1 MSRVEVSHAIQ
12 IHKTYQNRTEQ
23 IVYNHKWTN
32 IVWIICGYCSL
43 SYPHIITISTYYRL
57 WRNFKFN
64 FDIIHIKLAKVV
76 EMDNTNDTKN
86 ALRDIGISQT
96 KLAKILDTNLTTVN
110 NWFSRGSIPNK
121 HKDKITQLLSSDGI
135 RTNSSSNTA
144 QIGTQKTQHDQY
156 KPIYENRV
164 AQNTNKTY
172 ISLQNI
178 NTNITDSF
186 VFDISLVSDN
196 SVNSLRWD
204 KIRQH
209 IHIID
214 IYVDKYEGNGS
225 YYLQY
230 PHNIEYV
237 DIEYLPFEKCYSI
250 KGLKEFYKIS
260 NLSDFT
266 NIIKGKVIY
275 KITAV

>member
-1 MSRVEVSHAIQ
+1 
-12 IHKTYQNRTEQ
+12 
-23 IVYNHKWTN
+23 
-32 IVWIICGYCSL
+32 
-43 SYPHIITISTYYRL
+43 
-57 WRNFKFN
+57 
-64 FDIIHIKLAKVV
+64 
-76 EMDNTNDTKN
+76 MDNTNDTKN

-178 NTNITDSF
+178 NTNITDSG
-186 VFDISLVSDN
+186 L
-196 SVNSLRWD
+196 
-204 KIRQH
+204 
-209 IHIID
+209 
-214 IYVDKYEGNGS
+214 EGPVAQPG
-225 YYLQY
+225 
-230 PHNIEYV
+230 
-237 DIEYLPFEKCYSI
+237 
-250 KGLKEFYKIS
+250 
-260 NLSDFT
+260 
-266 NIIKGKVIY
+266 
-275 KITAV
+275 